1 MVPGIVNEPGGLA
14 HSLCATRQPKS
25 WKSDMRQARGF
36 APRTAVRAQGVRAFC
51 AAAAALLLSAVAGAG
66 EIQGL
71 KVPERVTLG
80 ANGPE
85 LVLNGAGVRTM
96 AIVSVYVAAL
106 YLPAK
111 IDDGEKILRDNHA
124 SRLSLHM
131 LRKLT
136 AEQVSSSITTALRE
150 TLTAEERTPLES
162 RLQELGAMFDRLPEL
177 SKGTQIAIEYMP
189 ESGTIIYLDGVEIG
203 RFPGAD
209 FNRALLRVWIGAR
222 PRDMRLRKAL
232 LGLPA

>member
-1 MVPGIVNEPGGLA
+1 
-14 HSLCATRQPKS
+14 
-25 WKSDMRQARGF
+25 MRQARGF
-36 APRTAVRAQGVRAFC
+36 APRKAVSARGVRAFC
-51 AAAAALLLSAVAGAG
+51 AAAALLLNTLAAAA

-71 KVPERVTLG
+71 TVPERVTLG

-96 AIVSVYVAAL
+96 AIVNVYVAAL

-111 IDDGEKILRDNHA
+111 MDDGEKILRENRA
-124 SRLSLHM
+124 WRLSLHM
-131 LRKLT
+131 LRKLSADQIT
-136 AEQVSSSITTALRE
+136 SSMNTALRE
-150 TLTAEERTPLES
+150 TLTAEERIPLES
-162 RLQELGAMFDRLPEL
+162 RLQDLSTMFEKLPEL
-177 SKGTQIAIEYMP
+177 NRGTQITFEYMP
-189 ESGTIIYLDGVEIG
+189 ESGTVIYLDGAVIG

-209 FNRALLRVWIGAR
+209 FDRALLRVWIGAR

>member
-1 MVPGIVNEPGGLA
+1 MPQ
-14 HSLCATRQPKS
+14 SRK
-25 WKSDMRQARGF
+25 F
-36 APRTAVRAQGVRAFC
+36 APRTPVKARVGRSFC
-51 AAAAALLLSAVAGAG
+51 AAVAALLLSAVAGAA

-96 AIVSVYVAAL
+96 AVVSVYVAAL

-111 IDDGEKILRDNHA
+111 IDDGEKILRDNGA

-136 AEQVSSSITTALRE
+136 ANQISSSINTALRE
-150 TLTAEERTPLES
+150 TLTPEERVPLES
-162 RLQELGAMFDRLPEL
+162 RLQELSAMFERLPEL
-177 SKGTQIAIEYMP
+177 NRGTQIAIDYAP
-189 ESGTIIYLDGVEIG
+189 EFGTAIHMDGAEIG

-222 PRDMRLRKAL
+222 PRDMRLKKAL
-232 LGLPA
+232 LGIAS

>member
-1 MVPGIVNEPGGLA
+1 M
-14 HSLCATRQPKS
+14 
-25 WKSDMRQARGF
+25 
-36 APRTAVRAQGVRAFC
+36 
-51 AAAAALLLSAVAGAG
+51 AVAAD
-66 EIQGL
+66 IQGL

-111 IDDGEKILRDNHA
+111 IDDGEKILRDNRA

-136 AEQVSSSITTALRE
+136 DEQVSSSITTALRE
-150 TLTAEERTPLES
+150 TLTAEEDAARTRPGWAQCLIDA
-162 RLQELGAMFDRLPEL
+162 GTA
-177 SKGTQIAIEYMP
+177 GTQIAIEYMP
-189 ESGTIIYLDGVEIG
+189 ELALSLSGQ
-203 RFPGAD
+203 
-209 FNRALLRVWIGAR
+209 
-222 PRDMRLRKAL
+222 K
-232 LGLPA
+232 

>member
-1 MVPGIVNEPGGLA
+1 MPELRKFHRRAPLN
-14 HSLCATRQPKS
+14 
-25 WKSDMRQARGF
+25 ARVG
-36 APRTAVRAQGVRAFC
+36 RAFW
-51 AAAAALLLSAVAGAG
+51 AAAVALLLSAVASAA

-111 IDDGEKILRDNHA
+111 IDDGEKILRDNRA

-177 SKGTQIAIEYMP
+177 NKGTQIAIEYMP
-189 ESGTIIYLDGVEIG
+189 ESGTIIYLDGVEIGRLEIG